1 MRFFTQSFLYDDPWP
16 IVSLAYFLR
25 YPNPYAGHI
34 LSCDVVSREFTSAG
48 TLLTTR
54 LILKRGSLPRWA
66 RQLINRSESWVIE
79 ESEVDPLGKVVRCST
94 RNLDHVKIVRVQE
107 TQTFRQMTDGKT
119 LQTTEANIV
128 SRFGWGLTGQIENH
142 SIARFKRNI
151 QRSREGLSVILDL
164 IRQARLEPMGLAGA
178 TYLRPDS
185 AVRYAAPSRKFDDD
199 PEARDAPRFSLPEN

>member
-1 MRFFTQSFLYDDPWP
+1 MPFLRFCGVAKPNGIFVSDPWP

-79 ESEVDPLGKVVRCST
+79 ESEVDPLGKVVRSTT

-107 TQTFRQMTDGKT
+107 TQTFRQMTDGYVPFI
-119 LQTTEANIV
+119 LQCA
-128 SRFGWGLTGQIENH
+128 
-142 SIARFKRNI
+142 
-151 QRSREGLSVILDL
+151 EG
-164 IRQARLEPMGLAGA
+164 
-178 TYLRPDS
+178 
-185 AVRYAAPSRKFDDD
+185 F
-199 PEARDAPRFSLPEN
+199 